1 MKKKKQHLKVLEQ
14 NGDREG
20 IDFSSF
26 YGCYEKMMRK
36 KLGYSLENVSRDLY
50 ISKGSLSEMEN
61 GIRPMKK
68 ELFDRFLSTYDM
80 EFSEDFCIVAKLKEV
95 LIEEVDAFL

>member
-50 ISKGSLSEMEN
+50 ISKGSLSE
-61 GIRPMKK
+61 
-68 ELFDRFLSTYDM
+68 
-80 EFSEDFCIVAKLKEV
+80 
-95 LIEEVDAFL
+95 EVDAFLWLDKNKQKKVRERFQKIKEKAEKSYACFLEKLIDYFE

>member
-1 MKKKKQHLKVLEQ
+1 MEQ

-50 ISKGSLSEMEN
+50 ISKGSLSEME
-61 GIRPMKK
+61 
-68 ELFDRFLSTYDM
+68 Y
-80 EFSEDFCIVAKLKEV
+80 VQ
-95 LIEEVDAFL
+95 